1 MRTLV
6 KLSNVRRSEGVYS
19 GVTVN
24 TKARRPDAAFIEKQR
39 QVLTKLRADL
49 SSAVRDEKA
58 EEAAVKEESP
68 GPREYED
75 DAQKFATLEVDGA
88 LRVRD
93 LERLGQ
99 VDHALKKI
107 EEGTYGLSDM
117 SGLPIP
123 RERLEVV
130 PESVYTLAEEEAL
143 EKKR

>member
-1 MRTLV
+1 M
-6 KLSNVRRSEGVYS
+6 
-19 GVTVN
+19 N
-24 TKARRPDAAFIEKQR
+24 TKASRPDAAFIEKQR
-39 QVLTKLRADL
+39 QVLTKLRAEL

-58 EEAAVKEESP
+58 EEDAVKEESP

-75 DAQKFATLEVDGA
+75 DAQKLATLEVDGA

-93 LERLGQ
+93 LERLGR
-99 VDHALKKI
+99 VDRALKKI

-130 PESVYTLAEEEAL
+130 PESVSTLAEEEAL

>member
-1 MRTLV
+1 
-6 KLSNVRRSEGVYS
+6 
-19 GVTVN
+19 VN
-24 TKARRPDAAFIEKQR
+24 PKASRLDAAFIERQR
-39 QVLTKLRADL
+39 QSLMKLRAAL
-49 SSAVRDEKA
+49 SSAVRDEQA
-58 EEAAVKEESP
+58 EEAAINEENA

-75 DAQKFATLEVDGA
+75 DAQKLAALELDGA
-88 LRVRD
+88 LRIRD
-93 LERLGQ
+93 LERRGR
-99 VDHALKKI
+99 VDRALKKI

>member
-1 MRTLV
+1 V
-6 KLSNVRRSEGVYS
+6 FS

-24 TKARRPDAAFIEKQR
+24 TKASRLDPAFIEKQR
-39 QVLTKLRADL
+39 QSLMKLRAEL
-49 SSAVRDEKA
+49 SSAVRDEEA
-58 EEAAVKEESP
+58 EEAGINDESAG

-75 DAQKFATLEVDGA
+75 DAQKLNALELDGA
-88 LRVRD
+88 LLLRD
-93 LERLGQ
+93 LERRGR
-99 VDHALKKI
+99 VDRALKKI

-130 PESVYTLAEEEAL
+130 PESIYTLTEEQAL

>member
-1 MRTLV
+1 V
-6 KLSNVRRSEGVYS
+6 V
-19 GVTVN
+19 
-24 TKARRPDAAFIEKQR
+24 TKASRLDAAFIEKQR
-39 QVLTKLRADL
+39 ASLMKLRAEL
-49 SSAVRDEKA
+49 SSAVRDEEA
-58 EEAAVKEESP
+58 EEAAIKEENL

-75 DAQKFATLEVDGA
+75 DAQKLAALEVDGA

-93 LERLGQ
+93 LERLGR
-99 VDHALKKI
+99 VDRALKKI

-130 PESVYTLAEEEAL
+130 PESIYTLAEEEAL